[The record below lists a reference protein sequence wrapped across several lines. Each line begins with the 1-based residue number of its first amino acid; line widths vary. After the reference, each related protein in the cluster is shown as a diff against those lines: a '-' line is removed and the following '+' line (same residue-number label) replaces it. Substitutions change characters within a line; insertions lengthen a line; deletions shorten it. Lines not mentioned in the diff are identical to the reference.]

1 VLIEG
6 TDRRI
11 LMFTNCRPFFSPPS
25 AQGYVYDAPWFVN
38 TTHSLPLPRG
48 SLHGRITQHAT
59 QPFRSTSR
67 SEVFR
72 SPDRPSRSE
81 LLYRM
86 SYRGPPTVTS
96 IVLKYRETADILTLP
111 FGVVVSGNKTV
122 IQQLAGKQQLLRH
135 ITLVAATHEPALE
148 WSLMLVRAA
157 D

>member
-1 VLIEG
+1 
-6 TDRRI
+6 
-11 LMFTNCRPFFSPPS
+11 
-25 AQGYVYDAPWFVN
+25 
-38 TTHSLPLPRG
+38 
-48 SLHGRITQHAT
+48 
-59 QPFRSTSR
+59 
-67 SEVFR
+67 
-72 SPDRPSRSE
+72 
-81 LLYRM
+81 M

-157 D
+157 DWPAHCPAWRQRATRWEPKYYGKCPRIIG